1 MSQLPPSPASTDDL
15 QFTTVEPAVAAGTA
29 TRQSGQVCLG
39 CKRPIESTYFAIAG
53 KVVCPKCAE
62 RIQAP
67 PGGSGAIR
75 VAKATIMGLG
85 AGLVGALV
93 WFAIRRFAHL
103 QIGLVAIAV
112 GFMIGKAVRKGSGGR
127 GGRGYQVLALVL
139 TYCCIAANYMPDV
152 LEALMGSAHNSTVT
166 PVLIVFAFGYSLALP
181 FLSGAQNF
189 IGLLIIGFALWQAWK
204 LTARRRLPITGPYY
218 IAQPDFVAGA
228 PAAPASAD
236 SEVII

>member
-1 MSQLPPSPASTDDL
+1 MAQLPPSPSSTDDL
-15 QFTTVEPAVAAGTA
+15 QFTTVEPAVAAGSA
-29 TRQSGQVCLG
+29 AKPSGEVCLG

-53 KVVCPKCAE
+53 KVVCPKCAA
-62 RIQAP
+62 RFKAP
-67 PGGSGAIR
+67 LAGNPLLR
-75 VAKATIMGLG
+75 VGKATLLGLG

-112 GFMIGKAVRKGSGGR
+112 GYMIGKAVRKGSGGR
-127 GGRGYQVLALVL
+127 GGRGYQVLAVVL

-152 LEALMGSAHNSTVT
+152 LEALSAHNSTVT
-166 PVLIVFAFGYSLALP
+166 PELIVFAFGYSLALP

-189 IGLLIIGFALWQAWK
+189 IGLLIIAFALWQAWK
-204 LTARRRLPITGPYY
+204 LTARCRLPITGPYY
-218 IAQPDFVAGA
+218 IAQPDFASGA